1 MTSLHTAFLAIT
13 PPQAVLDA
21 VDGLLERSTDRRF
34 VWTAWQQWHVTLQ
47 FYGRV
52 ANAEALTDAL
62 LHSLAEIEAVT
73 LRLRGAGAFPQPA
86 KADVFWLGMETSLEL
101 VRLYEA
107 VKDASGAFVGGRD
120 RVAFRP
126 HLTLARMRRATDLR
140 PDVEVLEGVAVGPQW
155 LASEVVL
162 IESETGS
169 KGAVHTEVSRIP
181 LRLPK

>member
-1 MTSLHTAFLAIT
+1 MTPLYRAFLAIT
-13 PPQAVLDA
+13 PPEAVLDA
-21 VDGLLERSTDRRF
+21 IDGLLDRSTDRRF
-34 VWTAWQQWHVTLQ
+34 AWTARDQWHVTLQ
-47 FYGRV
+47 FYGQV
-52 ANAEALTDAL
+52 VDAEALTGAL
-62 LHSLAEIEAVT
+62 LPTLAEIEAVT
-73 LRLRGAGAFPQPA
+73 LRLRGAGAFPKPA
-86 KADVFWLGMETSLEL
+86 KADVFWLGLETSIEL

-126 HLTLARMRRATDLR
+126 HLTLAMMRRATDLR
-140 PDVEVLEGVAVGPQW
+140 PDVEVLEGIAVGPQW